1 MQQQTEPK
9 EPFTIPGWIIA
20 PYKYTVGPVASKFFT
35 ELRDNKRILGIRC
48 PECNRVLVP
57 PRSTCSRCFS
67 QLEEWVE
74 VDTKG
79 TLLTYTI
86 VHYPL
91 PIHPAEPPFAYGIVQ
106 LDGADTGLTHLI
118 GEVDG
123 QDLKIGMRVQAVF
136 KEERQGNILDIKYFR
151 PVQGK
156 YEQDSR

>member
-1 MQQQTEPK
+1 M
-9 EPFTIPGWIIA
+9 
-20 PYKYTVGPVASKFFT
+20 
-35 ELRDNKRILGIRC
+35 
-48 PECNRVLVP
+48 
-57 PRSTCSRCFS
+57 
-67 QLEEWVE
+67 E

-156 YEQDSR
+156 YEQDRR

>member
-1 MQQQTEPK
+1 MQQQTEPE

-67 QLEEWVE
+67 KLEEWVE

-86 VHYPL
+86 THYSL
-91 PIHPAEPPFAYGIVQ
+91 PIHPADPPFVYGIVQ
-106 LDGADTGLTHLI
+106 LEGADTGLTHLI
-118 GEVDG
+118 GEVDW
-123 QDLKIGMRVQAVF
+123 QDLRIGMRVQAVF

-151 PVQGK
+151 PIPG
-156 YEQDSR
+156 EA

>member
-1 MQQQTEPK
+1 MQQQTVPK

-156 YEQDSR
+156 YEQDRR